1 MKRVSTMTIKKRLVT
16 VFLFGLLAFIIVGM
30 RLGYVQFIIGKELTT
45 KADELWSRDISFE
58 AERGYILD
66 KNDEVLAENVTAP
79 SIILAPRQIKQPQ
92 DTAEKLAKVLDIPL
106 KKAYDYVTKNS
117 SFVSVH
123 PEGRKISKKQEKTIR
138 TLNLDGVYL
147 AKDSKRHYPFGTDLA
162 HVLGFTG
169 IDNQG
174 LMGLELF
181 HDKKLEGE
189 NGSLSLY
196 SDAKGG
202 KLDNLA
208 DKYKQPK
215 DGLHLKTTIDSKV
228 QTIMEREL
236 DLAVAKY
243 NPDNALALA
252 VNPKTGGILGMTSR
266 PTFNP
271 EKYAEADSEVYD
283 RNLPIWKTF
292 EPGSTFKIITLAAT
306 LEEKLVDLHEDHYH
320 DNGSIEV
327 AGSRLRCWKSG
338 GHGDQTYLE
347 VVQNSCNPGFV
358 SLGQKLGKE
367 KLFSYIKDFGFGT
380 KTGIDL
386 QGEGNGIL
394 FKPENVGPLE
404 LATTAFGQGV
414 SVTPIQQVMAVS
426 AAVNGGYLYEP
437 YVAEQWIDPETD
449 EVVEKQEPTM
459 KRQVISKSTSEEVSK
474 SLESVV
480 AYGTGRP
487 AYVDG
492 YRVGG
497 KTGTAQKVGDDG
509 RYLANDHIVSFI
521 GFAPAND
528 PEIVVLVAIDNP
540 KDTVQFGGV
549 VAAPIVGTIIED
561 SLSAMGVERS
571 EEGLDKDYLYPE
583 EPKVDVPDLIGQ
595 SNDDLIEYMTDL
607 TIDTS
612 GDGKYIV
619 EQSPK
624 AGTKVEPGSTIRV
637 YFSEKPN
644 DN

>member
-1 MKRVSTMTIKKRLVT
+1 MKWVSNMTMKKRLVT
-16 VFLFGLLAFIIVGM
+16 VFLFGLLAFIIVIM
-30 RLGYVQFIIGKELTT
+30 RLGYVQFIIGEELTEA
-45 KADELWSRDISFE
+45 ADESWSRDITFE

-79 SIILAPRQIKQPQ
+79 SVVIAPRQIKKPQ
-92 DTAEKLAKVLDIPL
+92 HTSEQLSKILEISSD
-106 KKAYDYVTKNS
+106 KAYEYVTRDS

-123 PEGRKISKKQEKTIR
+123 PEGRKITKDQEKAIR

-147 AKDSKRHYPFGTDLA
+147 AKDSKRHYPLGSDLA

-181 HDKKLEGE
+181 HDEKLDGDS
-189 NGSLSLY
+189 GSLSLY

-202 KLDNLA
+202 KLENLA
-208 DKYKQPK
+208 DKYKEPK
-215 DGLHLKTTIDSKV
+215 DGLNLKTTIDSRV

-252 VNPKTGGILGMTSR
+252 VNPKTGGVLGMSSR
-266 PTFNP
+266 PTFKP
-271 EKYAEADSEVYD
+271 ENYKDVDSEVYD
-283 RNLPIWKTF
+283 RNLPIWSTF

-306 LEEKLVDLHEDHYH
+306 LEEELVDLHEDHY
-320 DNGSIEV
+320 DDKGSIEV
-327 AGSRLRCWKSG
+327 GGSKLRCWKSG
-338 GHGDQTYLE
+338 GHGRQSYLE

-358 SLGQKLGKE
+358 TMGQKLGKE
-367 KLFSYIKDFGFGT
+367 KLFSYIEDFGFGT

-386 QGEGNGIL
+386 RGEGNGIL
-394 FKPENVGPLE
+394 FKPENVGPIE
-404 LATTAFGQGV
+404 LATTSFGQGV

-426 AAVNGGYLYEP
+426 AAVNGGFLYEP
-437 YVAEQWIDPETD
+437 YIAEQWIDPDTD
-449 EVVEKQEPTM
+449 EVKEKRDPKL
-459 KRQVISKSTSEEVSK
+459 KRRVISEKTSKEVSK

-487 AYVDG
+487 AFVDG

-497 KTGTAQKVGDDG
+497 KTGTAQKVGEDG
-509 RYLANDHIVSFI
+509 RYLANDHVVSFI
-521 GFAPAND
+521 GFAPADD

-549 VAAPIVGTIIED
+549 VAAPIVGTIIGD
-561 SLSAMGVERS
+561 SLNALDVKPRK
-571 EEGLDKDYLYPE
+571 EGLEKKYAYPE
-583 EPKVDVPDLIGQ
+583 EPKIDVPDLVGQ
-595 SNDDLIEYMTDL
+595 SEDDLLEYMTDL
-607 TIDTS
+607 SIEANGS
-612 GDGKYIV
+612 GEKIIK
-619 EQSPK
+619 QSPE

-637 YFSEKPN
+637 YFSKE
-644 DN
+644 